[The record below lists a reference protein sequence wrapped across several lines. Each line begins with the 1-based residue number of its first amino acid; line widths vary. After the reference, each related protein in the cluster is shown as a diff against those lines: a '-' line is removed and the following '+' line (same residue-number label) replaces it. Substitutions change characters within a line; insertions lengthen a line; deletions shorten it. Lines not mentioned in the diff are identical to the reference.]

1 MISRKL
7 VSVRDKE
14 VSNDGAFDFLGHL
27 GHFVRPKQDHRSFQW
42 IWIKHKDSLEEA
54 FNFFVI

>member
-27 GHFVRPKQDHRSFQW
+27 GHFVRPKQDEW
-42 IWIKHKDSLEEA
+42 IVPFSGYGSSIKIL
-54 FNFFVI
+54 